1 MDAIHAHISFPTE
14 GCASFGWTSKTHLAD
29 ISLNRNV
36 NAELHNQLTY
46 ECSLWQKKSKFNAR
60 INLSCKIDRATKALS
75 LDMFACFS
83 QQPTSPNHQYH
94 HEQKQSAATKEV
106 ASDNPGVQSW
116 QGCECTGATIWK
128 RRQTLNH
135 AQEQGK
141 VHMLTTA
148 CLAQDHRQQKKQE
161 RMQHHRD
168 IVKWCCWSATPWMI
182 VLHCIDRQF
191 CSVLDILVFANDT
204 LVFANVHSEVSRI
217 VAADNYLCFFWVF
230 LTSRAK

>member
-75 LDMFACFS
+75 LDMLACFS

-94 HEQKQSAATKEV
+94 HEQKQSAATK
-106 ASDNPGVQSW
+106 
-116 QGCECTGATIWK
+116 
-128 RRQTLNH
+128 
-135 AQEQGK
+135 
-141 VHMLTTA
+141 
-148 CLAQDHRQQKKQE
+148 
-161 RMQHHRD
+161 HHRD